1 MREDDLYRELM
12 ATEDRVRRVDARE
25 PRPVTDYA
33 HLVRSETWQ
42 QAWNPDTRV
51 VGPVRTVSGAVWSD
65 AMECCLRENGSAH
78 IPKTAAPIYIDRPI
92 VLPSGN
98 RLKSNFLSGSD
109 DFVTAKAAAL

>member
-12 ATEDRVRRVDARE
+12 ATEGQVRRVD
-25 PRPVTDYA
+25 
-33 HLVRSETWQ
+33 
-42 QAWNPDTRV
+42 TRV
-51 VGPVRTVSGAVWSD
+51 MGPVRTVSGAVWSD
-65 AMECCLRENGSAH
+65 AIECCLRENGSAF
-78 IPKTAAPIYIDRPI
+78 IPKTAAPIYMDRPI